1 MDFWHKSIEV
11 KFFKE
16 ALKNFASPAQLFYQL
31 DGAYLAYAPK
41 GKCTKG
47 YTLQARN
54 ALIGRYTENW
64 SANFLQPIANR
75 LGLYAVHNVV
85 CPALGLTNV
94 TCADIAFCTTKEHN
108 QPSQN
113 IKLIFE
119 IKMSIV
125 NNYRF
130 TQSSGELSF
139 IGDYSTH
146 KGVPSI
152 LRSDSMLK
160 AIGKAINIRIAGAEA
175 AHMPIIVL
183 GNSPISNS
191 YSDKVDRLKQA
202 GIIQSFVSIY
212 PKPTEK
218 ALKVTPLKAFQTF
231 DDYAELETFLHDLV
245 RTDMH
250 FFSAMISKKR
260 LSKLIT
266 IAAKQ
271 ATETAKAEKFLEL
284 LKKIGT

>member
-1 MDFWHKSIEV
+1 MDFWNKRTEI

-31 DGAYLAYAPK
+31 DGEYLAYAPK
-41 GKCTKG
+41 GKTTKG
-47 YTLQARN
+47 HTLQARN
-54 ALIGRYTENW
+54 SLIGRYTENW

-108 QPSQN
+108 QPSRN

-125 NNYRF
+125 NNYHF
-130 TQSSGELSF
+130 AQSSGELSF
-139 IGDYSTH
+139 IGDYRTH
-146 KGVPSI
+146 KGNPSI

-160 AIGKAINIRIAGAEA
+160 AIGKAINIRVSGAEA
-175 AHMPIIVL
+175 AHIPIIVL

-191 YSDKVDRLKQA
+191 YSDKVDCLKQA

-212 PKPTEK
+212 PKPTEGC
-218 ALKVTPLKAFQTF
+218 LNVTPLKAFQTF
-231 DDYAELETFLHDLV
+231 NDYAKLGTFLHDLV
-245 RTDMH
+245 DTDMH
-250 FFSAMISKKR
+250 FFSAMIAKER
-260 LSKLIT
+260 LGKIIT

-284 LKKIGT
+284 LKK